1 MEMTSAVMRFALA
14 TYLMKTGGT
23 SRAFQSSYKS
33 SWPSPTYKPSLTSDT
48 EEEGSQDGDLRLS
61 HVLTTHVSN
70 LRQLLMEQR
79 LQDWMR
85 GVNELREFVKAN
97 NGLVGT
103 LVEVLV
109 KMIKSQKQDMDFL
122 IQGNG

>member
-1 MEMTSAVMRFALA
+1 
-14 TYLMKTGGT
+14 
-23 SRAFQSSYKS
+23 
-33 SWPSPTYKPSLTSDT
+33 
-48 EEEGSQDGDLRLS
+48 
-61 HVLTTHVSN
+61 
-70 LRQLLMEQR
+70 MEQR

-122 IQGNG
+122 IQVIEHMCFETNGEPSTVFDQLAATMGHYSDDQHITVVQWVGKAVDVVMHRLWQYHEQRFGTTSVVGLNDKAEH